1 MPARCVPRGAL
12 PSRLCAVRGAPKPNP
27 KTDKAFT
34 CPTPARPAAPDALDL
49 RRAGRAGARCRRRC
63 ARRTTRAWRAR
74 CAFRRVM
81 RRTASPSSCSTPTPA
96 PCSSAQTQGACC
108 YCVGFRC
115 WRVENADDVNCMCRS
130 DAFVAPLE
138 LTWTSPP
145 LPPPALSPPP
155 PAPVAN
161 AAAAAELLRC
171 EEMTT
176 AQRAAR
182 AGNPFTRLAL
192 ADVQRQLSL
201 ADAVAVCRGIDT
213 LLKQSEVQRRPSR
226 GRTALRRPAEPS
238 TQPGA
243 DAKAATPGTLPG
255 SDAR

>member
-1 MPARCVPRGAL
+1 MG
-12 PSRLCAVRGAPKPNP
+12 
-27 KTDKAFT
+27 
-34 CPTPARPAAPDALDL
+34 
-49 RRAGRAGARCRRRC
+49 
-63 ARRTTRAWRAR
+63 
-74 CAFRRVM
+74 
-81 RRTASPSSCSTPTPA
+81 
-96 PCSSAQTQGACC
+96 
-108 YCVGFRC
+108 
-115 WRVENADDVNCMCRS
+115 NADDTGCLCCS

-161 AAAAAELLRC
+161 AAAAAELSRSEL
-171 EEMTT
+171 TT

-226 GRTALRRPAEPS
+226 ARTALRRSAEPS

-243 DAKAATPGTLPG
+243 DSKAATPGTLPG